1 MTDQYYCEEDK
12 YENPMTSSPFLVK
25 AGSGLSPRGAKLSL
39 TLVFPL
45 PFSAGRH
52 EKGIQ
57 LFKGEL
63 CSHSEKGLSSSHWS
77 CGTAWWDLAVIFS
90 ISLEA
95 RNANM
100 FIAS

>member
-1 MTDQYYCEEDK
+1 
-12 YENPMTSSPFLVK
+12 MTSSPFLVK

-39 TLVFPL
+39 TLVLPLPL
-45 PFSAGRH
+45 PFSAGRD
-52 EKGIQ
+52 ERGI

-63 CSHSEKGLSSSHWS
+63 CSYSEEGFSSSHWS